1 MFINIGSITKV
12 PITNLSEDQPRYYV
26 NMPTILLVNNHVPII
41 ESENMVENLAQLSL
55 DEIVELK
62 FFESS
67 T

>member
-1 MFINIGSITKV
+1 MPKIPTV
-12 PITNLSEDQPRYYV
+12 TNHAS
-26 NMPTILLVNNHVPII
+26 II

-55 DEIVELK
+55 DETAKLN